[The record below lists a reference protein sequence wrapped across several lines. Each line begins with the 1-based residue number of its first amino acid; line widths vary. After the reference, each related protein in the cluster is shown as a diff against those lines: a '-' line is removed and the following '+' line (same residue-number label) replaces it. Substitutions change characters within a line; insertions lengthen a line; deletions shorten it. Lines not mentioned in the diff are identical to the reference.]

1 MKKGL
6 ALFDALIKLNTF
18 DAKFVANI
26 HDEWQMEVREDLSDH
41 IGTLAVDC
49 IKTAGNYYNLRC
61 PMDGEYKVGRDWSE
75 TH

>member
-6 ALFDALIKLNTF
+6 ALLDSLIKLNTF

-26 HDEWQMEVREDLSDH
+26 HDEWQMEVREDLADH
-41 IGTLAVDC
+41 IGTLAIEC
-49 IKTAGNYYNLRC
+49 IKRAGEFYNLRC
-61 PMDGEYKVGRDWSE
+61 PMDGEYKVGRNWSE

>member
-6 ALFDALIKLNTF
+6 ALFDSLIKLNTF

-26 HDEWQMEVREDLSDH
+26 HDEWQMEVREDLSENV
-41 IGTLAVDC
+41 GKMAVDC
-49 IKTAGNYYNLRC
+49 IIKAGEYYNLRC